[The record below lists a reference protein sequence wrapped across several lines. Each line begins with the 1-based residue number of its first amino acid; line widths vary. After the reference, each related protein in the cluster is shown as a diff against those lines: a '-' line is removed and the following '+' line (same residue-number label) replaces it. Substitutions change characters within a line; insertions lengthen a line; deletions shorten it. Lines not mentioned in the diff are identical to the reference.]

1 MDAQHF
7 PDQLIRLQQVETLS
21 GLKRSQIYA
30 LIAKGEFPTPTKLGA
45 ASRWSLREVER
56 WVTDKLAERNAQ
68 TIIPRVVGGV
78 CRALARRTAR
88 AVCGPF

>member
-21 GLKRSQIYA
+21 GAKRSQVYA
-30 LIAKGEFPTPTKLGA
+30 LMARGKFPKPTKLGA

-56 WVTDKLAERNAQ
+56 WVADKLAERNAQ
-68 TIIPRVVGGV
+68 
-78 CRALARRTAR
+78 
-88 AVCGPF
+88 